1 MELFYDPISLA
12 YGPRCYAT
20 EHHHQSWFNNI
31 DYPTANLLLESGQV
45 KLVDVREADEYRQGY
60 IIGAINI
67 PVDSIKG
74 DSILADLPN
83 YNEPIIVYCL
93 SGKRSQEAALKL
105 RRLGYN
111 YLLNM
116 GGISHWPYGT
126 VRP

>member
-1 MELFYDPISLA
+1 MIPSLWPTA
-12 YGPRCYAT
+12 PDVTQQNITINPGI
-20 EHHHQSWFNNI
+20 NNI

-93 SGKRSQEAALKL
+93 SGKRAQEAALKL

>member
-1 MELFYDPISLA
+1 MIPSLWPTA
-12 YGPRCYAT
+12 PDVTQQNITINPGI
-20 EHHHQSWFNNI
+20 NNI
-31 DYPTANLLLESGQV
+31 DYPTANLLLDSGQV

-93 SGKRSQEAALKL
+93 SGKRAQEAALKL

>member
-1 MELFYDPISLA
+1 MIPSLWPTAPDVTQQNISINP
-12 YGPRCYAT
+12 GI
-20 EHHHQSWFNNI
+20 NNI

-93 SGKRSQEAALKL
+93 SGKRAQEAALKL

>member
-1 MELFYDPISLA
+1 MIPSLWPTA
-12 YGPRCYAT
+12 PDVTQQNITINPGI
-20 EHHHQSWFNNI
+20 NNI

-93 SGKRSQEAALKL
+93 SGKRAQEAALKL

-116 GGISHWPYGT
+116 GGISHWPYAQIL
-126 VRP
+126 

>member
-1 MELFYDPISLA
+1 MIPSLWPTA
-12 YGPRCYAT
+12 PDVTQQNITINPGI
-20 EHHHQSWFNNI
+20 NNI

-93 SGKRSQEAALKL
+93 SGKRAQEAALK
-105 RRLGYN
+105 
-111 YLLNM
+111 
-116 GGISHWPYGT
+116 
-126 VRP
+126 